1 VCYGVEGPGTYTST
15 KNTFEDGKVNS
26 LDQSDTASLVTR
38 SSEPTSNTLASSDP
52 NEAPNAS
59 SAPEVEAKLQTD
71 YDFHG
76 FNKEGEDKDQDDYQ
90 DVDEDD
96 ELLYGDITGT
106 NETMGGQV
114 STNHTTATNLNLVNG
129 TKHVENSG
137 HVEKTSSE
145 SESSGNSDT
154 NPSNGQ
160 VTLNTPEESNSHS
173 EVTSSEQNHGI
184 TSQGADKTLGN
195 VNVDVSGNSA
205 TNVHGNFGET
215 PGNEAS
221 TSAGISQNV
230 EKNNQAAQE
239 NSGEQNTEPQSGQF
253 SSQNSHP
260 VNEDNGGN
268 TEQATPTNQGTALNQ
283 QNTDQNTGIMSRNS
297 EQSGSSQSVS
307 EANGDNTKQATPT
320 NQGTALNQQN
330 TDQNTGTMFRNSEQS
345 GSSQSVSEAN
355 GDNTNNQGQ
364 GNNLNEQGTDQLH
377 PSPTVGN
384 NGSSDANIQNS
395 LENPHQGNDVTNIH
409 GNADTT
415 GNSNSENKQSQ
426 TEPLS
431 KDGSSIIDTNNQNN
445 QGRFA
450 THDEKDWSL
459 MSNKQSQTEPLSK
472 DGSSNI
478 DTNNQNIQG
487 RFATQNEKDG
497 SLMSGSQDTQTQ
509 NNVNLEHDN
518 ADNTHDNSGVN
529 LNPDLNVNLNPG
541 GSLKKSENQ
550 VLPEHTHALN
560 EGTSQEQHDPTKSTV
575 QTSSPNSNEPNN
587 TQSPSNSLEASTDSG
602 LEATGKPEY
611 ITAQQ
616 DEPQSEITHAWGGT
630 GGIGGISQKDDEG
643 KGSLRIQNKAF
654 VFIIIF
660 LAP

>member
-1 VCYGVEGPGTYTST
+1 
-15 KNTFEDGKVNS
+15 
-26 LDQSDTASLVTR
+26 
-38 SSEPTSNTLASSDP
+38 
-52 NEAPNAS
+52 
-59 SAPEVEAKLQTD
+59 
-71 YDFHG
+71 
-76 FNKEGEDKDQDDYQ
+76 
-90 DVDEDD
+90 
-96 ELLYGDITGT
+96 
-106 NETMGGQV
+106 
-114 STNHTTATNLNLVNG
+114 
-129 TKHVENSG
+129 
-137 HVEKTSSE
+137 
-145 SESSGNSDT
+145 
-154 NPSNGQ
+154 
-160 VTLNTPEESNSHS
+160 
-173 EVTSSEQNHGI
+173 
-184 TSQGADKTLGN
+184 
-195 VNVDVSGNSA
+195 
-205 TNVHGNFGET
+205 
-215 PGNEAS
+215 
-221 TSAGISQNV
+221 
-230 EKNNQAAQE
+230 
-239 NSGEQNTEPQSGQF
+239 
-253 SSQNSHP
+253 
-260 VNEDNGGN
+260 
-268 TEQATPTNQGTALNQ
+268 
-283 QNTDQNTGIMSRNS
+283 
-297 EQSGSSQSVS
+297 
-307 EANGDNTKQATPT
+307 
-320 NQGTALNQQN
+320 
-330 TDQNTGTMFRNSEQS
+330 MFRNSEQS

-384 NGSSDANIQNS
+384 NGSSDANIQYS

-431 KDGSSIIDTNNQNN
+431 KDGSSTIDTNNQNN

-459 MSNKQSQTEPLSK
+459 MSNKQSQTEPLSKDGSSNIDTNNQNTQGSFATQNEKDWSLMSNKESQTEPLSK